1 MQAIVNGAPAP
12 ELLKEVVRRI
22 VAVVHPEKIILFG
35 SAALG
40 TMGPDSD
47 LDLLVVTAGVKRR
60 ETARLI
66 RRALEGVE
74 PLLPKDVIV
83 VTPADVQ
90 KYGDVAGYILRP
102 ALREGKVLYAT

>member
-1 MQAIVNGAPAP
+1 MQAIVNGAPSV
-12 ELLKEVVRRI
+12 EFLKEVVNRI
-22 VAVVHPEKIILFG
+22 LAVTHPEKINLFG
-35 SAALG
+35 SGASG
-40 TMGPDSD
+40 TMGSESD
-47 LDLLVVTAGVKRR
+47 LDLLVIGSGLKRR

-90 KYGDVAGYILRP
+90 KYGHVIGYILRP
-102 ALREGKVLYAT
+102 ALQTGKVIYAV

>member
-1 MQAIVNGAPAP
+1 MQAILNGAPTA
-12 ELLKEVVRRI
+12 ELLKEVVRRV
-22 VAVVHPEKIILFG
+22 VAVAHPEKIILFG
-35 SAALG
+35 SAVRG

-47 LDLLVVTAGVKRR
+47 LDLLVIKADVKRR

-66 RRALEGVE
+66 RRALEGLE

-90 KYGDVAGYILRP
+90 KYGDVVGYILRP
-102 ALREGKVLYAT
+102 ALREGKVLYAG